1 MNARS
6 PSWKR
11 NVSITVVSILI
22 LAVTVGGIALLLRLF
37 QIKHILVSGDP
48 AKVEVNAKQFVGNMI
63 FFQSD
68 AVIAEIKEEN
78 PLIKTIEIRK
88 HFPSTLELVVYK
100 RQPIARL
107 QTNTALVGIDEEGV
121 VTDMLG
127 SDTLPVIL
135 IDVPLVRM
143 GAMMKDEAVKQSVT
157 ILVHASSYMHIQKIQ
172 KYESMS
178 LQVKTQESNIFFTQK
193 GDIRPILDTLQT
205 LILGFRIKG
214 TMPKTIDLRFD
225 KPVVQF

>member
-1 MNARS
+1 M
-6 PSWKR
+6 
-11 NVSITVVSILI
+11 SITLVSILI

-37 QIKHILVSGDP
+37 QIKHIMVSGDP

-63 FFQSD
+63 FFQSG

-78 PLIKTIEIRK
+78 PLIRTIEIRK

-127 SDTLPVIL
+127 NDTLPVIL

-143 GAMMKDEAVKQSVT
+143 GAMMKDEAVKQSIT
-157 ILVHASSYMHIQKIQ
+157 ILVHVSSYLHIQKIQ
-172 KYESMS
+172 KFESMS
-178 LQVKTQESNIFFTQK
+178 LLVKTQESNIFFTQK

-205 LILGFRIKG
+205 LIMGFRIKG

>member
-1 MNARS
+1 MN
-6 PSWKR
+6 PR
-11 NVSITVVSILI
+11 NVSGKRKIVSAVAAVCIFAIVVGSIY
-22 LAVTVGGIALLLRLF
+22 LLLRLF
-37 QIKHILVSGDP
+37 QIKNIIVSGDP

-63 FFQSD
+63 FFQPD
-68 AVIAEIKEEN
+68 AVIAQIKTDN
-78 PLIKTIEIRK
+78 PLVKTIRIRK

-107 QTNTALVGIDEEGV
+107 HTQTAIVGIDSDAV
-121 VTDMLG
+121 VTDVLG
-127 SDTLPVIL
+127 NDSIPVIQ

-143 GAMMKDEAVKQSVT
+143 GQRMKDEGVKQAVGIIAGT
-157 ILVHASSYMHIQKIQ
+157 QDFLHIRKIQ
-172 KYESMS
+172 NYETAS
-178 LQVKTQESNIFFTQK
+178 LRAQTQESDIFFPQK

-205 LILGFRIKG
+205 LMTGFRIKG